1 MKIPAKVGSAIPL
14 KWIGVVIQRGFKM
27 TKKLIVTLSDET
39 NQSFRATC
47 KKLYGGKVGGLSI
60 GAEQALKE
68 WIERNNVP

>member
-1 MKIPAKVGSAIPL
+1 
-14 KWIGVVIQRGFKM
+14 M

-39 NQSFRATC
+39 NRNFRETC
-47 KKLYGGKVGGLSI
+47 RRLYGEEKRGGLSI

>member
-1 MKIPAKVGSAIPL
+1 
-14 KWIGVVIQRGFKM
+14 M

-39 NQSFRATC
+39 NRSFRETC
-47 KKLYGGKVGGLSI
+47 KRLYGEEKRGGLSI